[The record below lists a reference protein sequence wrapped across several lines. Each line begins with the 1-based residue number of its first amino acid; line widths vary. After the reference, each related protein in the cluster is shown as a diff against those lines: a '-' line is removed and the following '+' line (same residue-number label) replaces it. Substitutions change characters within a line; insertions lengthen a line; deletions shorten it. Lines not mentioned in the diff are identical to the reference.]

1 MKPLALVT
9 LVLPSLILVACN
21 RGPSSETSRN
31 ASPTTTPPAAQGTP
45 PAVQGA
51 SSASPAMAGMTNVPA
66 SLDDWARGAQ
76 LFDGLG
82 SYHRKISTSSAA
94 AQQYFDQ
101 GMRLMWA
108 FNHDESSRSFAKAVQ
123 LDPGCA
129 ICLWG
134 VALTVGPN
142 YNMPM
147 MAESRAKIA
156 YGSVERAK
164 SLLGSASPEEQALI
178 NALQARYPH
187 PTPLDPSNLQPVLI
201 AYANEM
207 RTVADR
213 FPRDSDIQT
222 MYAESMMNINAWK
235 LWSRAGEPA
244 ANTQLIV
251 ATLERVLAHDP
262 NHPGAN
268 HYYIHAME
276 ASAQPQKAL
285 KSAERLG
292 AMMPAAGHLVHM
304 PAHIMQRVGR
314 YSEAAEANQ
323 KAAAADAVYLSR
335 TQPLDYYPMYVAH
348 NFQFLA
354 YSTAMEGRKAETL
367 EAMKRMRTVFPED
380 AMLAMPGTDWYGA
393 EPLMAM
399 VRFGMWDEIL
409 AEPRPNPKLV
419 SLTGGY
425 LFARTAALAARNR
438 VAEAKQTVA
447 ELDALRESLPADTPA
462 ALNSARDVLAL
473 AAKIAQSRLQIAEH
487 QREAAIDTLK
497 QAVDLEDRLNYDEPA
512 DWFFPV
518 RHLLGAELLQAGHA
532 REAEAVYRED
542 LRRNAEN
549 GWALFGLVQAL
560 RSSGQAQEAGEVE
573 TRFKKAWQRSDIS
586 LTASAM

>member
-1 MKPLALVT
+1 MKPRPLLISILPFLV
-9 LVLPSLILVACN
+9 LVACT
-21 RGPSSETSRN
+21 RTPSSH
-31 ASPTTTPPAAQGTP
+31 TTQNG
-45 PAVQGA
+45 
-51 SSASPAMAGMTNVPA
+51 SSPATAPGAQAPSPASAPMAGMPA
-66 SLDDWARGAQ
+66 APATLDDWARGAQ

-82 SYHRKISTSSAA
+82 THHRKISTSSAE

-108 FNHDESSRSFAKAVQ
+108 FNHDESSRSFAKAAQ
-123 LDPGCA
+123 LDRGCA

-147 MAESRAKIA
+147 MAQSRAKIA
-156 YGSVERAK
+156 YESVERAND
-164 SLLGSASPEEQALI
+164 LLASASPEERALI
-178 NALQARYPH
+178 NALRARYPH
-187 PTPLDPSNLQPVLI
+187 PTPLDPSNLQPVLS

-207 RTVADR
+207 RIVAER

-235 LWSRAGEPA
+235 LWSRAGDPA
-244 ANTQLIV
+244 PNTQLIV
-251 ATLERVLAHDP
+251 ATLETVLARDP
-262 NHPGAN
+262 DHPGAN

-276 ASAQPQKAL
+276 ASTQPQKAL

-304 PAHIMQRVGR
+304 PSHIMQRVGR
-314 YSEAAEANQ
+314 YSDAAEANR
-323 KAAAADAVYLSR
+323 KAAAADAAYLSR
-335 TQPLDYYPMYVAH
+335 TQPLDYYSMYVAH

-354 YSTAMEGRKAETL
+354 YATAMEGRKAETL
-367 EAMKRMRTVFPED
+367 EAMKRVRAVFPED
-380 AMLAMPGTDWYGA
+380 AMLAMPGTDWYGT
-393 EPLMAM
+393 EPLMAL

-409 AEPRPNPKLV
+409 AEPRPNPALS

-425 LFARTAALAARNR
+425 LFARATALAARNR
-438 VAEAKQTVA
+438 VAEANQTIA
-447 ELDALRESLPADTPA
+447 ELDTLRESLPADTPA
-462 ALNSARDVLAL
+462 ALNLARDVLAL
-473 AAKIAQSRLQIAEH
+473 ASKVAKSRVQCADG
-487 QREAAIDTLK
+487 QQAAAIDTLK
-497 QAVDLEDRLNYDEPA
+497 EGVELEDRLSYDEPA

-518 RHLLGAELLQAGHA
+518 RHLLGAELIQAGRA

-542 LRRNAEN
+542 LRRNPEN

-560 RSSGQAQEAGEVE
+560 RAEGHAQEAGQVEV
-573 TRFKKAWQRSDIS
+573 RFKKAWQKADVS